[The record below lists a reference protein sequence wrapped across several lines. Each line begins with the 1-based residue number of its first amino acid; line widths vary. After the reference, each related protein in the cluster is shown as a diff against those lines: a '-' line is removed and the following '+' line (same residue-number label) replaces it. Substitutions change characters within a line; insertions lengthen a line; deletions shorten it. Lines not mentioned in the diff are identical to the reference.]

1 MNKCKL
7 IYLLGMRRSKII
19 LFKNAVNEGL
29 ITIIPKPFM
38 KVFMKSYLGNFR
50 KKAKIIEYLKR
61 KQMKYRHRHK

>member
-7 IYLLGMRRSKII
+7 IYLRGMRRSKII

-50 KKAKIIEYLKR
+50 KKAKIN
-61 KQMKYRHRHK
+61 